1 MKVAVAGGG
10 IGGLTLAL
18 ALHARGIDVTVYE
31 AVRELRPL
39 GVGIN
44 MLPHGVKVLFDLGLK
59 DELVAAGIQTKE
71 LFYFDKFGS
80 EIWSEPKGLHANFD
94 YPQIAIRRGEL
105 HTILLD
111 ACLARLGK
119 DKIKTGLAFKK
130 FEQLE
135 NGQVSCSF
143 ADRNDN
149 EKQVTVTVDALV
161 GADGIHSAVRAQ
173 MYPDEPEPKWA
184 GQYIWRAVSEAAPF
198 LSGKTMFMAG
208 PSATKFIA
216 YPVSQKHA
224 DRGSSL
230 INWIAE
236 ITVDPSQG
244 FPKEDWSR
252 EGKIEDFLP
261 IFENWDFGWINIPD
275 LIRKADV
282 IHEFPM
288 VDRDPVERWS
298 FGSVTLLGD
307 AAHPMY
313 PNGSNG
319 ASSAILDALVL
330 ADCLNSDGSVEDAL
344 MAYQEERL
352 PPTTKIVLLN
362 RQRGP
367 EQVLELADQRAPNG
381 FDNIEDVIPRKEL
394 EEIAERYRRVGG
406 FYYARND
413 QKPAELATSE

>member
-1 MKVAVAGGG
+1 MKVAIAGGG

-18 ALHARGIDVTVYE
+18 ALHDRGIDVTIFE

-39 GVGIN
+39 GVGLN
-44 MLPHGVKVLFDLGLK
+44 VLPHGVKVLFDLGLK
-59 DELVAAGIQTKE
+59 DPLVASAIQTKE

-80 EIWSEPKGLHANFD
+80 EIWSEPKGMYAGFD
-94 YPQIAIRRGEL
+94 YPQLAIRRGEL
-105 HTILLD
+105 HSILLD
-111 ACLARLGK
+111 ACRERLGAE
-119 DKIKTGLAFKK
+119 KIRTGHEFQH
-130 FEQLE
+130 FEQLDD
-135 NGQVSCSF
+135 GRVACTF
-143 ADRNDN
+143 ADRNADGAP
-149 EKQVTVTVDALV
+149 VIITTDVLV

-173 MYPDEPEPKWA
+173 LYPKEGEPKWA
-184 GQYIWRAVSEAAPF
+184 GQYIWRAVSEAEPF

-244 FPKEDWSR
+244 FPKEDWNR
-252 EGKIEDFLP
+252 IGKIEDFMP
-261 IFENWDFGWINIPD
+261 IFENWDFGWINIPE
-275 LIRKADV
+275 LIRKAEV

-288 VDRDPVERWS
+288 VDRDPVDRWS
-298 FGSVTLLGD
+298 FGAVTLLGD

-319 ASSAILDALVL
+319 ASSAILDALAL
-330 ADCLNSDGSVEDAL
+330 AEALDSDGSVENAL
-344 MAYQEERL
+344 IAYQVDRL
-352 PPTTKIVLLN
+352 PATTKIVHLN

-367 EQVLELADQRAPNG
+367 EQVLEIADQRAPNG
-381 FDNIEDVIPRKEL
+381 FENIEDVIPRQEL

-406 FYYARND
+406 FYYARTEAK
-413 QKPAELATSE
+413 QA